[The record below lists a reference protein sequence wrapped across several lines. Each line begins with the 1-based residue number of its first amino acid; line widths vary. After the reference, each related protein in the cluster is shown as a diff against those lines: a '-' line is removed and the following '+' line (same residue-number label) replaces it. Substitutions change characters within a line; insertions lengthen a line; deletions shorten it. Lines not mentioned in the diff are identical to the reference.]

1 MRNMTPEQTGQFWQT
16 THWGSV
22 NKETN
27 VLGFPWFPYISNHQ
41 SLSVLISTEHV
52 QSLHIKIETLRDWTD
67 SPFLKFTLVAAP
79 GELWE
84 FIWYAGAWGVLGCQL
99 VDASGSAH
107 TPTCCCLLSQAGCS
121 VIEVEEEKE
130 CRKCCKSDRE
140 PTRFQ
145 WSYKEISNQ
154 CKKRFCIL

>member
-41 SLSVLISTEHV
+41 SLSVLISTERV

-84 FIWYAGAWGVLGCQL
+84 FIWHAGAWGVLGCQ

-140 PTRFQ
+140 STQFQ
-145 WSYKEISNQ
+145 WSYKEISNH